1 VNYKKLK
8 KAPDTVRKFDNQWRK
23 ISKIVEKYNAQALM
37 RSIRRKLRS
46 ITEQGVFS
54 VK

>member
-1 VNYKKLK
+1 MNYKKQN
-8 KAPDTVRKFDNQWRK
+8 KAPDTVRKFENQWRK
-23 ISKIVEKYNAQALM
+23 ISKKDNAQALM

-46 ITEQGVFS
+46 IAEQGVFS

>member
-1 VNYKKLK
+1 MNYKKLK
-8 KAPDTVRKFDNQWRK
+8 KAPDTMRKFENQWRK
-23 ISKIVEKYNAQALM
+23 ISKKVEKNNAQALM

-46 ITEQGVFS
+46 TAEQGVFS